1 MVGLGVVWF
10 CDWFCDWSVALW
22 LCGLVAWMCGCL
34 LLNDVVVV
42 VVVVGRVCGW
52 RAVLVVIWCL

>member
-1 MVGLGVVWF
+1 MIVRFGCVDV
-10 CDWFCDWSVALW
+10 C
-22 LCGLVAWMCGCL
+22 CL

-52 RAVLVVIWCL
+52 HAVLVVI